1 MSSAEYPK
9 FTGAKRYVKQGLRK
23 DGASYEMK
31 TDDYNG
37 KIKGPVWDD
46 TVIDIDKKGKPV
58 LYSAYAEEFKS
69 QEIIDAARFR
79 DALVSVDEWEEGFDL
94 ESFYYA
100 FHRTGFWAKEY
111 KKHSKK
117 IFDLVIKEEEI
128 FGKCEGKHNFDED
141 KQAKADKDSESDESS
156 DDDSDSESDESSDD
170 DSDSESDESSDDD
183 SDSDSDESAGFAL
196 CETGHYELAL
206 MRHHIRNCPG
216 EQSDKLWR
224 DKVFMILNDGLTPK
238 SQKLNP
244 NPNNSLRCPK
254 NAKGNWGESSV
265 AEISGD

>member
-9 FTGAKRYVKQGLRK
+9 FTGAKRYVKEGLRK
-23 DGASYEMK
+23 DGSSYEMK

-37 KIKGPVWDD
+37 KIKGPIWDD
-46 TVIDIDKKGKPV
+46 TVIDVDKKGKPV

-117 IFDLVIKEEEI
+117 IFDLVLQEEDI

-141 KQAKADKDSESDESS
+141 KQAKADK
-156 DDDSDSESDESSDD
+156 
-170 DSDSESDESSDDD
+170 DSESDESSDDD

-244 NPNNSLRCPK
+244 NPNNFLRCPK